1 VAKHACDA
9 WMSSL
14 TFEAN
19 VWGIEAATVCPCWHE
34 IDIDYFQ
41 HDVFARLPLRV
52 QVRWREPFLFLGGGG
67 GGWKRGTLRI
77 PCDLAVAP
85 EFCFRV
91 IIHSFDASFAG
102 GIRTTVLQQ
111 SDGEQ

>member
-1 VAKHACDA
+1 
-9 WMSSL
+9 MSSL

-52 QVRWREPFLFLGGGG
+52 QVRWREPFLLGGEGAGNGG
-67 GGWKRGTLRI
+67 L
-77 PCDLAVAP
+77 
-85 EFCFRV
+85 
-91 IIHSFDASFAG
+91 
-102 GIRTTVLQQ
+102 
-111 SDGEQ
+111 